1 MIDPKHLRDH
11 LNDTAQKLT
20 NKGYKLDISR
30 FEKLDAERKEWQTKT
45 QDLQQTRNTRSKSIG
60 KAKSQGEDIA
70 PLLAEV
76 DQLGDDLK
84 RATDKLDS
92 ITAEL
97 NTMLLA
103 MPNLLADDVPL
114 GKDESENVEI
124 RKVGE
129 LPSFNFEPKDHTDI
143 GEALK
148 QLDFEASAKLSG
160 SRFSVMRNG
169 LARLHRALAQFM
181 LDTHINEHGY
191 TEHYVPFL
199 VKSDCFLG
207 TGQLPKF
214 AEDFFHIEGDSDLS
228 LISTGETP
236 LTNLVRDQIVDAAS
250 LPLKFTGHTPCFRS
264 EAGSYGKD
272 TKGLIRQ
279 HQFEKVEMVQVVH
292 PDDSAKTLE
301 DMTQHAENILQKL
314 GLAYRVIVLCSGD
327 TGFSATKTYDLEVWL
342 PAQNTYREISS
353 VSNCT
358 DFQARRMKAR
368 FRSPDMKKP
377 ELVHTLNGS
386 GLAVGRTLVAVIE
399 NYQQADGSIAVPDV
413 LQPYMGGLKVIEK

>member
-1 MIDPKHLRDH
+1 MIDPKHLRED
-11 LNDTAQKLT
+11 LANTAQKLK
-20 NKGYKLDISR
+20 NKGYELDIAK
-30 FEKLDAERKEWQTKT
+30 FEALEVQRKEWQTKT
-45 QDLQQTRNTRSKSIG
+45 QDCQQERNTRSKAIG
-60 KAKSQGEDIA
+60 KAKAQGEDIA

-76 DQLGDDLK
+76 DQLGQDLDEASAK
-84 RATDKLDS
+84 LSAITDQLDA
-92 ITAEL
+92 IL
-97 NTMLLA
+97 WA
-103 MPNLLADDVPL
+103 MPNLLDDDVPL
-114 GKDESENVEI
+114 GKDESENVEL
-124 RKVGE
+124 RSVGNI
-129 LPSFNFEPKDHTDI
+129 PSFDFEPKDHSDV
-143 GEALK
+143 GEALN

-160 SRFSVMRNG
+160 SRFCVMRGN

-191 TEHYVPFL
+191 SEHYVPFL
-199 VKSDCFLG
+199 VKSENFYG

-236 LTNLVRDQIVDAAS
+236 LTNLVRDTIVDEAS

-279 HQFEKVEMVQVVH
+279 HQFEKVEMVQVVK
-292 PDDSAKTLE
+292 PENSEQALTE
-301 DMTQHAENILQKL
+301 MTQHAENILQKL

-327 TGFSATKTYDLEVWL
+327 TGFSAAKTYDLEVWL

-353 VSNCT
+353 VSNCR

-368 FRSPDMKKP
+368 YRNPDSKKP
-377 ELVHTLNGS
+377 ELLHTLNGS
-386 GLAVGRTLVAVIE
+386 GLAVGRTLVAVME
-399 NYQQADGSIAVPDV
+399 NYQQADGSIAIPDV
-413 LQPYMGGLKVIEK
+413 LQPYMAGLKRIV